1 MDPAPHRD
9 DDHLRVSDA
18 EREQV
23 VELLGQATTEGR
35 LTLDEYADRATEAH
49 QAKTRGELA
58 RLTADLP
65 LTHPDPAGGALPA
78 VSPAPLLSPLST
90 RGAGRTP
97 VPSSASEPASTE
109 RMVAI
114 FGDEIRKGHWLV
126 PERVE
131 ARAIFGDCKIELQDA
146 QLQHQVTTIE
156 ATAIFGAVT
165 VYVPEGV
172 DVRMSGTAAFGEKKI
187 KLKTPPRPG
196 APVVQVV
203 CNVIFGTVTVR
214 PPKRKWW

>member
-1 MDPAPHRD
+1 MDPATHSS
-9 DDHLRVSDA
+9 DDHLRVSDT

-23 VELLGQATTEGR
+23 VELLGQATAEGR

-65 LTHPDPAGGALPA
+65 IEPSGGLPVAAGPGALAARGPAYPA
-78 VSPAPLLSPLST
+78 VPGSGATLPAP
-90 RGAGRTP
+90 
-97 VPSSASEPASTE
+97 VE

-114 FGDEIRKGHWLV
+114 FGDEVRKGHWLV
-126 PERVE
+126 PDRVE
-131 ARAIFGDCKIELQDA
+131 ARAVFGDCKIELQDA
-146 QLQHQVTTIE
+146 QIQHQVTTIE
-156 ATAIFGAVT
+156 ATAIFGSVT

-172 DVRMSGTAAFGEKKI
+172 DVRMTGTAVFGDKKS
-187 KLKTPPRPG
+187 KLTAPPRPG
-196 APVVQVV
+196 APVIQVV
-203 CNVIFGTVTVR
+203 CNVIFGSVVVR